1 MKIKKVILKNFSA
14 IENAMNAH
22 ELTIDFPETDNKI
35 CLIIGPN
42 GSGKTTIMSLL
53 NPFAELGS
61 LDVRNALNLILPN
74 KDGYKELHIQSD
86 DNIYIIKHFYTH
98 HKDANHSVKSYITK
112 NDEELNPNGNV
123 RSFKEIIKE
132 ELGIEPDY
140 LKLIRLGSNV
150 TSMIDLSETERKTFM
165 SKLLDEIGIYLTY
178 YKKVNT
184 DLRQVKEMISHTVDK
199 IHRLGIDDKKDT
211 KDMIDI
217 LKQNMEDE
225 QKRYGDLSGEIS
237 IYKHEI
243 EDIEDPLTLK
253 DRLSASVK
261 KINKMNKILE
271 QKDDLE
277 STDAK
282 YYEEQIRKYENKIL
296 QQETEISANNIV
308 IQNHLTLLNN
318 LSEQLRG
325 LKIQYQKEENINKDY
340 EKLAEEH
347 RKISVNIGFAEDNI
361 GDYSPDYSL
370 NDIEKFIVY
379 IKNTQQV
386 LDKTYEF
393 GQKIIR
399 KIVSLL
405 RENKNVMNYVNSHIM
420 NIDDNDDT
428 NSIFLQS
435 LSSRFTFDEKKL
447 NCEKDDCEAKKLWV
461 QVHNLL
467 QNNQVNKKEKHDISF
482 YKDMEYAYQNIAQVL
497 TSFADYKILIEKLPE
512 NIRNG
517 FLLENIYTNIE
528 SLKPI
533 YDEKEINNLL
543 SMITEYSDYN
553 ELIFKRE
560 KIEDE
565 MKLFKSHSNIGYLS
579 QQIENI
585 ENQISEYDDKV
596 SDLKANISDI
606 NENMIANKNT
616 VEYLYELKETFE
628 KYEEISDE
636 VHTLSSDYDKYI
648 TNKKKISEL
657 DIEISKCKFNID
669 NLNEK
674 IQKYLNDLNQ
684 YKSLKKELDNFNS
697 KYDEMSLI
705 KEALSSNKG
714 MSLYYI
720 KNYLGNT
727 EEITNELLD
736 IAYDGQIYIDD
747 FCITPSEFTI
757 PFYNRGK
764 RIRDVKY
771 ASQGELSFL
780 SIALSFGLASQ
791 ALSNY
796 NIMLLDEIDG
806 PLDSNNREKFIRILE
821 NQIERIGSEQNFLIT
836 HNDMFSS
843 YPVDIIDLGF
853 NESDVTQYKLANFIK
868 VKLS

>member
-1 MKIKKVILKNFSA
+1 
-14 IENAMNAH
+14 
-22 ELTIDFPETDNKI
+22 
-35 CLIIGPN
+35 
-42 GSGKTTIMSLL
+42 
-53 NPFAELGS
+53 
-61 LDVRNALNLILPN
+61 
-74 KDGYKELHIQSD
+74 
-86 DNIYIIKHFYTH
+86 
-98 HKDANHSVKSYITK
+98 
-112 NDEELNPNGNV
+112 
-123 RSFKEIIKE
+123 
-132 ELGIEPDY
+132 
-140 LKLIRLGSNV
+140 
-150 TSMIDLSETERKTFM
+150 
-165 SKLLDEIGIYLTY
+165 
-178 YKKVNT
+178 
-184 DLRQVKEMISHTVDK
+184 
-199 IHRLGIDDKKDT
+199 
-211 KDMIDI
+211 
-217 LKQNMEDE
+217 
-225 QKRYGDLSGEIS
+225 
-237 IYKHEI
+237 
-243 EDIEDPLTLK
+243 
-253 DRLSASVK
+253 
-261 KINKMNKILE
+261 
-271 QKDDLE
+271 
-277 STDAK
+277 
-282 YYEEQIRKYENKIL
+282 
-296 QQETEISANNIV
+296 
-308 IQNHLTLLNN
+308 
-318 LSEQLRG
+318 
-325 LKIQYQKEENINKDY
+325 
-340 EKLAEEH
+340 
-347 RKISVNIGFAEDNI
+347 
-361 GDYSPDYSL
+361 
-370 NDIEKFIVY
+370 
-379 IKNTQQV
+379 
-386 LDKTYEF
+386 
-393 GQKIIR
+393 
-399 KIVSLL
+399 
-405 RENKNVMNYVNSHIM
+405 
-420 NIDDNDDT
+420 
-428 NSIFLQS
+428 
-435 LSSRFTFDEKKL
+435 
-447 NCEKDDCEAKKLWV
+447 
-461 QVHNLL
+461 
-467 QNNQVNKKEKHDISF
+467 
-482 YKDMEYAYQNIAQVL
+482 
-497 TSFADYKILIEKLPE
+497 
-512 NIRNG
+512 
-517 FLLENIYTNIE
+517 
-528 SLKPI
+528 
-533 YDEKEINNLL
+533 
-543 SMITEYSDYN
+543 MITEYSDYN

>member
-1 MKIKKVILKNFSA
+1 MKIKKIILKNFSA
-14 IENAMNAH
+14 IENAMNAS
-22 ELTIDFPETDNKI
+22 ELAIDFPKTDNKI

-74 KDGYKELHIQSD
+74 KDGYKELHIQND
-86 DNIYIIKHFYTH
+86 DDIYIIKHFYTH

-112 NDEELNPNGNV
+112 NNEELNPNGNV

-184 DLRQVKEMISHTVDK
+184 DLRQVKEMISHNVDK

-217 LKQNMEDE
+217 LKQNMENE
-225 QKRYGDLSGEIS
+225 QKRYGELSGEIS

-243 EDIEDPLTLK
+243 EDIDDPLTLK
-253 DRLSASVK
+253 DRLSASIK

-282 YYEEQIRKYENKIL
+282 YYEEQIRKYENNIL
-296 QQETEISANNIV
+296 QEETEINAISIV

-347 RKISVNIGFAEDNI
+347 RKISVSIGFSEDNI

-379 IKNTQQV
+379 IKNAQQV

-420 NIDDNDDT
+420 NIDNNDDT

-447 NCEKDDCEAKKLWV
+447 NCEKTDCEAKKLWI

-467 QNNQVNKKEKHDISF
+467 QNNEINKKEKHDISF
-482 YKDMEYAYQNIAQVL
+482 YKDMEYAYQNITQVL
-497 TSFADYKILIEKLPE
+497 TSFADYKLLIEKLPE
-512 NIRNG
+512 NIKKC
-517 FLLENIYTNIE
+517 FLLENIYANME

-543 SMITEYSDYN
+543 SMITEYNDYI
-553 ELIFKRE
+553 ELISKRD
-560 KIEDE
+560 KIENE

-579 QQIENI
+579 EQIENI
-585 ENQISEYDDKV
+585 EQQIDEYNDKV
-596 SDLKANISDI
+596 IELKGNISNI
-606 NENMIANKNT
+606 KENMISNKNT

-636 VHTLSSDYDKYI
+636 VNILSTNYDKYI

-657 DIEISKCKFNID
+657 EIEISKCKFNID
-669 NLNEK
+669 SLNTK
-674 IQKYLNDLNQ
+674 IQKHLNDLNQ
-684 YKSLKKELDNFNS
+684 YKTLKKELDNFNS

-853 NESDVTQYKLANFIK
+853 NEADITQYKLANFIK